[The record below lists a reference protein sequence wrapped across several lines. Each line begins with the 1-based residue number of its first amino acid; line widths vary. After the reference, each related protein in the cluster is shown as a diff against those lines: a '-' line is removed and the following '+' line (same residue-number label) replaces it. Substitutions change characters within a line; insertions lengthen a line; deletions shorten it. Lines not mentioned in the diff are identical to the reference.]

1 MLSRAVHVGLDS
13 QCLSYLIEA
22 MSVTAAPTGNLAP
35 EKLALFRCFL
45 YRPGG
50 LHITP
55 TVTAEWERIGNPDR
69 LALHRS
75 YSETLFG
82 QTQPISQ
89 SQIDTRTL
97 ELQKFHLDADDC
109 RILAEAEDASL
120 SVLLTFDSR
129 FIKHLQSHTTIA
141 LTRPADFWVSLSIPH
156 GSSPNIKPRLENP
169 LSREEWWRW

>member
-22 MSVTAAPTGNLAP
+22 MSVTSAPTGNLAP

-45 YRPGG
+45 YRPSG

-55 TVTAEWERIGNPDR
+55 TVTAEWERIRNPDR

-75 YSETLFG
+75 YSETLIS

-97 ELQKFHLDADDC
+97 ALQSFRSDADDC
-109 RILAEAEDASL
+109 RILSEAEDASL

-129 FIKHLQSHTTIA
+129 FIDRLRSHTTIK
-141 LTRPADFWVSLSIPH
+141 LMKPVDFWLSLNIPH
-156 GSSPNIKPRLENP
+156 GSKPNTKPCLDNP
-169 LSREEWWRW
+169 LSQEKWWRW